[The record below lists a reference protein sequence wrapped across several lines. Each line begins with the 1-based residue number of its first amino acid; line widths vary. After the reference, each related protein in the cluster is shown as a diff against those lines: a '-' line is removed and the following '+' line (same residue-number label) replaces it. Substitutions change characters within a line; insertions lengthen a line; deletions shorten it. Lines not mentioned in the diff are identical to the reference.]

1 MRYGDIFKRKVYY
14 DEVVKYY
21 IKRGIHASCTTKDM
35 IFITKNGKKKK
46 VSYAVRNILFYTD
59 YEEEL
64 LINEI
69 RKRCIQVRFIKNEDL
84 VTRIKEVLK

>member
-1 MRYGDIFKRKVYY
+1 MRYEDIFKRTVYY

-21 IKRGIHASCTTKDM
+21 IKRGVHVRYTTKDI
-35 IFITKNGKKKK
+35 IFITKNDIKKK

-69 RKRCIQVRFIKNEDL
+69 RKRCIQARFIKNEDL
-84 VTRIKEVLK
+84 VTRIKELLK